1 MKQEYVSLSCDLETT
16 VKTLSP
22 AQLLL
27 LKQLVEE
34 CIEGCI
40 HNAAEYAKAA
50 ADDHTALLI
59 SFGRS
64 PL

>member
-16 VKTLSP
+16 VKTLNP

-27 LKQLVEE
+27 LKQVVEVQIE
-34 CIEGCI
+34 TCISK
-40 HNAAEYAKAA
+40 AAEYAKAA
-50 ADDHTALLI
+50 ANDHTALLI